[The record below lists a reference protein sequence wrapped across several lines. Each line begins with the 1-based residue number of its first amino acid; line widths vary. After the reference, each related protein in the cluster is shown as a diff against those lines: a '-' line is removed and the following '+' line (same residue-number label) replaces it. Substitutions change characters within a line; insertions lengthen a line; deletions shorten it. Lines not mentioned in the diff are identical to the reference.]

1 MRYFYAL
8 LLTFFSFQFFSQI
21 PNYVPTNGLVGWWP
35 FTGNAN
41 DLSVNGN
48 NGTVNGATLTTDR
61 FGSPNCA
68 YIFNGNSNIVVPY
81 NQNQTIIGA
90 GTWSLWVN
98 ASLFPNNGNQS
109 HLISKYNS
117 ITNLREFVMEF
128 DASTIKHNI
137 NDGTNWHT
145 VSNGTSTQINQWVN
159 VIAVYDKLITPSL
172 KLYVN
177 GALINTSNTFN
188 GNLINNNL
196 PIVFSNLTGVGVV
209 PFQGK
214 LDDIGIWNRALSQQE
229 ITALYTSTAG
239 TVASLNCNSFTQ
251 NGNLYSGQ
259 AANNVSLSVPYTGG
273 NAGFYAGQNVSS
285 TGVTGLTATLTSG
298 TLANGSGTLS
308 YTITGTPSGVGN
320 ATFAIN
326 IGGQSC
332 NLVVPITALSG
343 QYPANSVF
351 CANGPTAIVDV
362 TNPTT
367 GKTWMDRNLGASQV
381 ATSSTDQNAYGDL
394 YQWGRRA
401 DGHQCRTSATT
412 STLSS
417 IDQPAHGNFI
427 IAPNAPNDWRS
438 PQNNNL
444 WQGVNGVNNPCPSG
458 YRIPTEQ
465 ELDAERLS
473 WSSNNS
479 LGAYLS
485 ILKLTA
491 PGSRFYGDAVLY
503 DVGIIG
509 QYWSRNSLGNT
520 GRYLYFNTSISNI
533 NSYGKA
539 DGFSVRCIKETI
551 GSVGSINCNSF
562 TQSGNLYSGQAA
574 SNVSINVPYAGGNGG
589 YYAGQNASSTGV
601 TGLTAT
607 LTSGTLVNGSG
618 TLSYTITG
626 TPSGVGNATF
636 ALSVG

>member
-41 DLSVNGN
+41 DLSGNGY
-48 NGTVNGATLTTDR
+48 NGIVNGATLTTDR
-61 FGSPNCA
+61 FGVGNRA
-68 YIFNGNSNIVVPY
+68 YNF
-81 NQNQTIIGA
+81 
-90 GTWSLWVN
+90 
-98 ASLFPNNGNQS
+98 
-109 HLISKYNS
+109 
-117 ITNLREFVMEF
+117 
-128 DASTIKHNI
+128 
-137 NDGTNWHT
+137 
-145 VSNGTSTQINQWVN
+145 NGTSDIVLNNTANVNFQAGVTFSSWINASMLKMASIIDKTPICSNYNTYEPGFRTCIRDNGEVHSGSGCYGAG
-159 VIAVYDKLITPSL
+159 VSSIAVNGYQVNNWKHVVGTWASTGLMNIYIDGQLIQSIQTNHNSIGNSDNIE
-172 KLYVN
+172 V
-177 GALINTSNTFN
+177 GM
-188 GNLINNNL
+188 GNLSAIYER
-196 PIVFSNLTGVGVV
+196 
-209 PFQGK
+209 FQGK
-214 LDDIGIWNRALSQQE
+214 IDDIGIWNRALSQQE

-239 TVASLNCNSFTQ
+239 TVASLNCNGFTQ
-251 NGNLYSGQ
+251 SGNLYSGQ
-259 AANNVSLSVPYTGG
+259 AASNVSISVPYTGG
-273 NAGFYAGQNVSS
+273 NGGYYAGQTVSS

-320 ATFAIN
+320 ATFALSV
-326 IGGQSC
+326 GGQSC

-412 STLSS
+412 ATLSS
-417 IDQPAHGNFI
+417 LDQPAHGNFI
-427 IAPNAPNDWRS
+427 LAPNAPNDWRS
-438 PQNNNL
+438 PQNTNL
-444 WQGVNGVNNPCPSG
+444 WQGINGVNNPCPNG

-539 DGFSVRCIKETI
+539 DGFSVRCIKETV
-551 GSVGSINCNSF
+551 GSVGALNCN
-562 TQSGNLYSGQAA
+562 GNVQ
-574 SNVSINVPYAGGNGG
+574 
-589 YYAGQNASSTGV
+589 TG
-601 TGLTAT
+601 
-607 LTSGTLVNGSG
+607 
-618 TLSYTITG
+618 I
-626 TPSGVGNATF
+626 
-636 ALSVG
+636 